1 MPWSR
6 QAGHEIP
13 RSGTARLS
21 AHARAAVNAAPEA
34 LLTCRRCPRLVAH
47 RETVAAEKRRAYRDE
62 TYWGRPVPGF
72 GDPAAAIVLLGLAPG
87 AHGSNR
93 TGRMFT
99 GDASGDFLFPALWR
113 TGLADRSE
121 SVDRN
126 DGLRLHGVWITAVA
140 RCVPPGNKPTRDEVA
155 TCRDWLAYDFGQLP
169 YVRLVLALGSIA
181 HDGYLELLKAR
192 GAKIVKNRFPFEHD
206 RLHRFDEV
214 SGAEDALP
222 VLDAYHVSF
231 QNTNT
236 GRLTEAMFDAVL
248 ERARDLAGIEP
259 LGSAGANVPT

>member
-1 MPWSR
+1 M
-6 QAGHEIP
+6 
-13 RSGTARLS
+13 
-21 AHARAAVNAAPEA
+21 NAAPDA
-34 LLTCRRCPRLVAH
+34 LLACRRCPRLVAH
-47 RETVAAEKRRAYRDE
+47 REGVAAEKRRAYRDE
-62 TYWGRPVPGF
+62 TYWGKPVPGF
-72 GDPAAAIVLLGLAPG
+72 GDPAAGIVLLGLAPG

-113 TGLADRSE
+113 TGLADRPH
-121 SVDRN
+121 SVDRE

-155 TCRDWLAYDFGQLP
+155 RCRDWLAYDLGLLTEA
-169 YVRLVLALGSIA
+169 RLVLALGSIA

-192 GAKIVKNRFPFEHD
+192 GAAIVKNRFPFEHD
-206 RLHRFDEV
+206 RVHRFDEV
-214 SGAEDALP
+214 RGAHDALP
-222 VLDAYHVSF
+222 VLTAYHPSF

-248 ERARDLAGIEP
+248 TRARTLAGVAP
-259 LGSAGANVPT
+259 LGAGDSAAGA